1 MLRPK
6 GVRMDTETLRPI
18 IAQAPTRTFW
28 LKRIGD
34 PKSPSEQNTKYR
46 LNRVKLDFSKK
57 PASFQ
62 VGAIVI
68 SYSLGEPRVLYVA
81 ECYTPFR
88 QASAAERAQ
97 AHWPANG
104 RWTMWGVNLTPQYG
118 SCWSTHDLYLGQ
130 MYAAFQIAQPEELAP
145 LDVTGQGQAEQ
156 RISSAFGA
164 YVMRHIAGLAQ
175 PVTA

>member
-1 MLRPK
+1 
-6 GVRMDTETLRPI
+6 MDAETLRPI

-28 LKRIGD
+28 LKRVGD
-34 PKSPSEQNTKYR
+34 PKAPLEQQTKYR

-57 PASFQ
+57 PATLH

-81 ECYTPFR
+81 ECYTPVR

-97 AHWPANG
+97 AHWPTNG

-118 SCWSTHDLYLGQ
+118 SCWNAHDLYLGQ
-130 MYAAFQIAQPEELAP
+130 MYAAFQIAQPEDLEL
-145 LDVTGQGQAEQ
+145 LDVTGQGPAEQ
-156 RISSAFGA
+156 RISPAFGS
-164 YVMRHIAGLAQ
+164 YVMRQIAGLAQ
-175 PVTA
+175 PIIA